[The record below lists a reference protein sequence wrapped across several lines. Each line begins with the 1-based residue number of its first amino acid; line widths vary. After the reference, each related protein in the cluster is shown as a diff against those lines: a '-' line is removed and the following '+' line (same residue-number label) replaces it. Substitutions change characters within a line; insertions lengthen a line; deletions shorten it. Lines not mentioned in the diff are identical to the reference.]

1 MGAESVLLRDALG
14 RVLAGAVT
22 ALVDLPGV
30 DTVAMDGWAVCGS
43 GPWAVVGASPA
54 GAPAVTLDEGQAVE
68 VATGSQCPAGATAVV
83 RAEDGQQRSGQ
94 LSGRSRSCDV
104 RPRGEQCSAGQLV
117 LPAGT
122 VLRPPALGLA
132 AAVGVDRLE
141 VLRRPRVAAVILGD
155 EVIDAGLPA
164 AGQVRD
170 AIGPQL
176 AGWVQLLGGELLGGC
191 AVPDDLD
198 STTAALAGWDQQVEI
213 VVVTGG
219 TSAGRGDHLRPA
231 LAAHGATALVDGV
244 DVRPGHPM
252 LLYRLPSGT
261 LVVGLPGNPLAAVV
275 ALATLLWPLL
285 DGFLG
290 RDLPPLAERG
300 GRLAVPSAGTAL
312 VPCAVLDGQLI
323 PVGHAGSAMLRGVA
337 VAAGLAVSDTGG
349 RVRWLAF
356 PWS

>member
-1 MGAESVLLRDALG
+1 M
-14 RVLAGAVT
+14 
-22 ALVDLPGV
+22 
-30 DTVAMDGWAVCGS
+30 
-43 GPWAVVGASPA
+43 
-54 GAPAVTLDEGQAVE
+54 
-68 VATGSQCPAGATAVV
+68 
-83 RAEDGQQRSGQ
+83 
-94 LSGRSRSCDV
+94 
-104 RPRGEQCSAGQLV
+104 
-117 LPAGT
+117 LPAGR

-176 AGWVQLLGGELLGGC
+176 AGWVHELGGDIVGRC

-198 STTAALAGWDQQVEI
+198 STTAALAGWDQQVEV

-219 TSAGRGDHLRPA
+219 TSVGRGDHLRPA
-231 LAAHGATALVDGV
+231 LGAQGGVALVDGV
-244 DVRPGHPM
+244 EVRPGHPM

-261 LVVGLPGNPLAAVV
+261 LVIGLPGNPLAAVV
-275 ALATLLWPLL
+275 ALVTLLWPLL

-290 RDLPPLAERG
+290 RELPTLPTCSAQV
-300 GRLAVPSAGTAL
+300 AIPAAGTAL
-312 VPCAVLDGQLI
+312 VPCTVVEGQI
-323 PVGHAGSAMLRGVA
+323 APVAHAGSAMLRGVA
-337 VAAGLAVSDTGG
+337 GAAGLAVADAGG
-349 RVRWLAF
+349 GVRWLAF